1 MTNDIYEK
9 VRPRHARIARAHG
22 LPKTHKE
29 FNHIPSFRPIIDT
42 TGSPYYN
49 IGKYISSLINPL
61 TQNEF
66 VLRDSFDA
74 VERIKS
80 IPSSLFNEGYKLVS
94 FDVTSLFTN
103 VPLDFTIDIILDR
116 IYDKNFFNTN
126 IKKNTMR
133 KLLKDI
139 CTKTAF
145 SFNGKIFKQIDGVSM
160 GASLGPVLS
169 NIFMTELEKSVIQ
182 QFIEVIKFYS
192 RYVDDT
198 LVLIKEEHVNVVHEA
213 LNRFHSNIKFTVDK
227 FENETPHFLDIEI
240 AADGLSIYH
249 KETQT
254 GQYIHFKSN
263 TPWMYKT
270 AWISALVYRA
280 KSICSSNKF
289 SAELKRIRKF
299 ISWNGFP
306 KHIGNKIITKTLEK
320 HQRKSDQN
328 ERKQEKNDDK
338 IVYFHL
344 PYVGLKGEQLAKSCI
359 RKLKKCIK
367 KKYPFASNCCTQR
380 TNFRTLQT
388 IKIELKNYNNQT
400 LFTNSNAQVAT
411 QIM

>member
-133 KLLKDI
+133 KLLNDI
-139 CTKTAF
+139 
-145 SFNGKIFKQIDGVSM
+145 
-160 GASLGPVLS
+160 
-169 NIFMTELEKSVIQ
+169 
-182 QFIEVIKFYS
+182 
-192 RYVDDT
+192 
-198 LVLIKEEHVNVVHEA
+198 
-213 LNRFHSNIKFTVDK
+213 
-227 FENETPHFLDIEI
+227 
-240 AADGLSIYH
+240 SI
-249 KETQT
+249 
-254 GQYIHFKSN
+254 
-263 TPWMYKT
+263 
-270 AWISALVYRA
+270 
-280 KSICSSNKF
+280 
-289 SAELKRIRKF
+289 
-299 ISWNGFP
+299 
-306 KHIGNKIITKTLEK
+306 
-320 HQRKSDQN
+320 
-328 ERKQEKNDDK
+328 
-338 IVYFHL
+338 
-344 PYVGLKGEQLAKSCI
+344 
-359 RKLKKCIK
+359 
-367 KKYPFASNCCTQR
+367 
-380 TNFRTLQT
+380 
-388 IKIELKNYNNQT
+388 
-400 LFTNSNAQVAT
+400 
-411 QIM
+411 